1 MLCGKESQK
10 SANRLRFQGRPD
22 LEEPYA
28 SYRVGVGVLVRSET
42 EAAEVAKF
50 EMRKSTIARERSK
63 RSEITFIDVTPVE
76 HFWTKASNTRTRCG
90 DRDGSAKERFSRKSK
105 STLQARDPYSTL
117 FNLTDLLSTTKTEYK
132 MERRFLLDVVV

>member
-1 MLCGKESQK
+1 M
-10 SANRLRFQGRPD
+10 
-22 LEEPYA
+22 
-28 SYRVGVGVLVRSET
+28 
-42 EAAEVAKF
+42 AKF

-63 RSEITFIDVTPVE
+63 RADFAFIDERPAEPSST
-76 HFWTKASNTRTRCG
+76 AGSNTSRRTGKG
-90 DRDGSAKERFSRKSK
+90 DSSAHKRFSRKSK